1 MSTEPPSLTAHQPS
15 VSQNR
20 GGSVPPWLRRTAFE
34 LVIVFVGVWAAL
46 WTNNQREKRERQD
59 RAFRIAGAIS
69 AEITHLN
76 NWYRPWRD
84 SIVADYADWKSRIA
98 RGERPPPYYFRVPGS
113 EHVPTVGWQGA
124 VASGL
129 LDVFDSDLVF
139 AIGNTYH
146 EWSEIGDRIARY
158 HASTEAVVFPEIGGP
173 FNDTSS
179 IIFGRHNSKRWRN
192 TVAARSAPN
201 AYDSRTGSLKPPLL
215 ANMILMEEILGE
227 MDDKYDLSLRLKAK
241 VDSAV
246 DAIRRRR

>member
-1 MSTEPPSLTAHQPS
+1 MSTEPPSLTEQQLD
-15 VSQNR
+15 VSHNR
-20 GGSVPPWLRRTAFE
+20 GERASLWLRRTGFE

-46 WTNNQREKRERQD
+46 WTDNRRERRERHDQ
-59 RAFRIAGAIS
+59 AFQIAGAIS

-76 NWYRPWRD
+76 EWYRPWRD
-84 SIVADYADWKSRIA
+84 SIADDYADWKSRIA

-158 HASTEAVVFPEIGGP
+158 HASTEVVVFPEIGAP
-173 FNDTSS
+173 FDDTSS
-179 IIFGRHNSKRWRN
+179 TVFGLHNSRRWRN

-201 AYDSRTGSLKPPLL
+201 AYDGTGSLKAPLL
-215 ANMILMEEILGE
+215 ANIILMEEILGE
-227 MDDKYDLSLRLKAK
+227 MDDKYDMSLRLKTK

-246 DAIRRRR
+246 NAIRSGR